1 MVVILE
7 TVAARPEGV
16 TLSALARMVGI
27 PKSTVHTLTQGLLA
41 TDYLYERAGLLFLG
55 PGIELLTMP
64 LGDHPLERLAHDE
77 LERLAADTG
86 ETAQLAV
93 RSGDNLVVIDQVES
107 AQEIRY
113 AVPLR
118 SRRPL
123 LTTSMGKLFLADLGA
138 DELTSFLK
146 ERGEL
151 ATPSGKT
158 ILAERDT
165 IRESGVAFNL
175 EESVAGVCAAGAAV
189 RGASGKVVA
198 ALVVAGPAARIRPQA
213 EAIAARLRK
222 TAERLSDR
230 LARG

>member
-1 MVVILE
+1 
-7 TVAARPEGV
+7 
-16 TLSALARMVGI
+16 
-27 PKSTVHTLTQGLLA
+27 
-41 TDYLYERAGLLFLG
+41 
-55 PGIELLTMP
+55 MP

-138 DELTSFLK
+138 DELTSFLE

-175 EESVAGVCAAGAAV
+175 EESVAGVCAAAAAV

-213 EAIAARLRK
+213 EAVAARLRK